1 MNQLSHTLPDPG
13 PAPALITAELGSANA
28 ELNTLLLRCSEL
40 SKDLARMHS
49 LLKRLAHNTDLRH
62 LPDNSDAAS
71 RFKEPSRSPN
81 SRRRAIAGRTRR
93 PHTDARSFGP
103 VHSELARACRIALI
117 ETNELVPVETI
128 YDRIQRRGSFSFA
141 GYKHPFRAI
150 VLAMSAMVKQ
160 GDASLVNE
168 GGRRRWCWAT
178 DQTPFEQ
185 RVSFAS
191 A

>member
-1 MNQLSHTLPDPG
+1 MNQLSHIVPDPDSPPTLVTG
-13 PAPALITAELGSANA
+13 ELGSANA
-28 ELNTLLLRCSEL
+28 ELNMLLLRCSEL

-49 LLKRLAHNTDLRH
+49 LLKRLAHNTDLRQLH
-62 LPDNSDAAS
+62 GNSGAAS

-81 SRRRAIAGRTRR
+81 SRRHATAGRTRQ
-93 PHTDARSFGP
+93 PYTDARSLGP

-117 ETNELVPVETI
+117 ETNEPASVETI